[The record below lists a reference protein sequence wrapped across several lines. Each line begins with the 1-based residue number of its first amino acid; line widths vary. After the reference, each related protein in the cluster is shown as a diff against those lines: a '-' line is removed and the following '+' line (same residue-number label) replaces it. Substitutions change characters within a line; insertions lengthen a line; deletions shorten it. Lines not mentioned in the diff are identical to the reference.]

1 MRANQ
6 VFFLPPGGPEL
17 QLIFRT
23 CRFSAVRCRPPFLS
37 LPNLPPRVLLSRPP
51 RWEKISTSQ
60 RPKRIVLQQYAG
72 GGCNPPPPPP
82 PYKQGCICFLLVW
95 DINYTPLQLPAQ
107 CVVVADG
114 KTKTHW
120 RRWRVPAV
128 DLCSSFEQI
137 ALALAGDG
145 LCNCCVPRSCVVT
158 TFRHFVL
165 HDCLDF
171 TNTDVPSSVEDTLSV
186 S

>member
-1 MRANQ
+1 M
-6 VFFLPPGGPEL
+6 FFLPPGGPNSNSPFAPAGS
-17 QLIFRT
+17 QT
-23 CRFSAVRCRPPFLS
+23 SAVARLSCRCRT
-37 LPNLPPRVLLSRPP
+37 VLLASSSRPP

-60 RPKRIVLQQYAG
+60 RPKRRVLQQYAG
-72 GGCNPPPPPP
+72 GGCNSPP

-145 LCNCCVPRSCVVT
+145 LRNCCVSRSCVMT
-158 TFRHFVL
+158 TFPHFAL

-171 TNTDVPSSVEDTLSV
+171 TNTDVPSRVEDTLSV

>member
-1 MRANQ
+1 MFFQRNLPNVRANQ
-6 VFFLPPGGPEL
+6 VFFLPPGGPQL
-17 QLIFRT
+17 QLSFRT

-37 LPNLPPRVLLSRPP
+37 LPNLPPLASSSSRPP

-60 RPKRIVLQQYAG
+60 RPKQIVLQQYAG
-72 GGCNPPPPPP
+72 GGCNPPP

-107 CVVVADG
+107 CVVGADG

-128 DLCSSFEQI
+128 DLCSSSEQI
-137 ALALAGDG
+137 ALA
-145 LCNCCVPRSCVVT
+145 R
-158 TFRHFVL
+158 
-165 HDCLDF
+165 
-171 TNTDVPSSVEDTLSV
+171 
-186 S
+186 